1 MNKRKKFVLVSFLL
15 TFGLIGLQFIPLD
28 RRYEAIIF
36 FSCVSILLSVWALIS
51 DLKGVSWLTSMIL
64 PALYPASV
72 GLFYFLLP
80 VNVLFRT
87 ILLSLFG
94 LGMYALL
101 LTENIY
107 AVAANRTIQ
116 LVRAAHAV
124 SFLLT
129 VITAIFLIGTVFG
142 LRLSFWANGIMVALI
157 LWPLFI
163 KGLWSATIQKSI
175 SAKVWLYSGVLAVVG
190 GELTMFIGLLP
201 MTPLVAAILITG
213 YLYVTLGLMQQELQE
228 RLFSKTIQ
236 EYVWVGI
243 IAFLAA
249 LLVTYR

>member
-1 MNKRKKFVLVSFLL
+1 MTKRKKFVLVSSLL
-15 TFGLIGLQFIPLD
+15 TLGLVGLQFIPLD

-36 FSCVSILLSVWALIS
+36 FSGVSILLSVWSLYS
-51 DLKGVSWLTSMIL
+51 DLKGISWLTSMIL

-80 VNVLFRT
+80 VNVFSRMV
-87 ILLSLFG
+87 LLSLFG
-94 LGMYALL
+94 VGMYALL

-124 SFLLT
+124 GFLLT

-142 LRLSFWANGIMVALI
+142 LRLPFLANGIMVAVI
-157 LWPLFI
+157 LWPLFL
-163 KGLWSATIQKSI
+163 KGLWSATFQKSI
-175 SAKVWLYSGVLAVVG
+175 PPTILMYSTVLSLIG
-190 GELTMFIGLLP
+190 GEIAIFTGFLP
-201 MTPLVAAILITG
+201 MIPLVAAILVSG
-213 YLYVTLGLMQQELQE
+213 YLYVTLGLLQQHLQE
-228 RLFSKTIQ
+228 RLFTKTIQ
-236 EYVWVGI
+236 EYIWVGVI
-243 IAFLAA
+243 VFLAA

>member
-1 MNKRKKFVLVSFLL
+1 MTKRKKFVLVSSIL

-36 FSCVSILLSVWALIS
+36 FSGVSVLLSLWSLYS
-51 DLKGVSWLTSMIL
+51 DLKGINWLTAMIL

-80 VNVLFRT
+80 VNIFSRT
-87 ILLSLFG
+87 VLLSLFG
-94 LGMYALL
+94 IGMYALL

-107 AVAANRTIQ
+107 AVAASRTIQ

-124 SFLLT
+124 GFLLT
-129 VITAIFLIGTVFG
+129 VITAVFLIGTLFG
-142 LRLSFWANGIMVALI
+142 LRLSYLANGIMVMVI

-163 KGLWSATIQKSI
+163 KGLWSSTIQKNI
-175 SAKVWLYSGVLAVVG
+175 SGTIWMYSAVLALVG
-190 GELTMFIGLLP
+190 GEIAMFTAFLP
-201 MTPLVAAILITG
+201 MTSLVAAILVSG
-213 YLYVTLGLMQQELQE
+213 YLYVTLGLMQQHLQE

-243 IAFLAA
+243 IVFLAA

>member
-1 MNKRKKFVLVSFLL
+1 MSKRKKFVLVSFLL
-15 TFGLIGLQFIPLD
+15 TLGLIGLQFIPLD

-36 FSCVSILLSVWALIS
+36 FSFVSVLLSIWALVS
-51 DLKGVSWLTSMIL
+51 DLRGISWLTSMIL
-64 PALYPASV
+64 PALYPISV

-80 VNVLFRT
+80 AGVLFRT

-129 VITAIFLIGTVFG
+129 VITAVFLIGTVFG
-142 LRLSFWANGIMVALI
+142 LRLSFWTNGIMVALI

-163 KGLWSATIQKSI
+163 KGLWSATIQKNI
-175 SAKVWLYSGVLAVVG
+175 SAKVWLYSTVLAVIG
-190 GELTMFIGLLP
+190 GEITMFTGFLP
-201 MTPLVAAILITG
+201 MTPLVAAILVSG
-213 YLYVTLGLMQQELQE
+213 YLYVTLGLTQQDLQE

>member
-1 MNKRKKFVLVSFLL
+1 MTKRKKFVLVSSLL
-15 TFGLIGLQFIPLD
+15 TLGLIGLQFIPLD

-36 FSCVSILLSVWALIS
+36 FSGVSVLLSVWSLYA
-51 DLKGVSWLTSMIL
+51 DLKGINWLTSMIL

-80 VNVLFRT
+80 VNVFARMV
-87 ILLSLFG
+87 LLSLFG
-94 LGMYALL
+94 IGMYALL

-142 LRLSFWANGIMVALI
+142 LRLSFWDNGIMVALI

-163 KGLWSATIQKSI
+163 KGLRSATIQKSV
-175 SAKVWLYSGVLAVVG
+175 SSKVWLYSGVLAVVG
-190 GELTMFIGLLP
+190 GEITMFIGFLP
-201 MTPLVAAILITG
+201 MTPLVAAILVSG

>member
-1 MNKRKKFVLVSFLL
+1 MTKRKKFVLVSCLL

-36 FSCVSILLSVWALIS
+36 FSFVSILLSIWALLS
-51 DLKGVSWLTSMIL
+51 DLKGISWLTSMIL

-80 VNVLFRT
+80 ENILFRT
-87 ILLSLFG
+87 LLLSSFG

-124 SFLLT
+124 SLLLT
-129 VITAIFLIGTVFG
+129 VITAVFLIGTVFG
-142 LRLSFWANGIMVALI
+142 LRLQFWVNGIMVIFI

-163 KGLWSATIQKSI
+163 KGLWSATTQKNI
-175 SAKVWLYSGVLAVVG
+175 SATVWLYSTILAIVG
-190 GELTMFIGLLP
+190 GEITMYIGFLP
-201 MTPLVAAILITG
+201 MTPLVAAILVSS

-228 RLFSKTIQ
+228 RLFSKMIQ

-249 LLVTYR
+249 MLVTYR

>member
-1 MNKRKKFVLVSFLL
+1 MTKRKKFVLVSFLL
-15 TFGLIGLQFIPLD
+15 TLGLIGLQFIPLD

-36 FSCVSILLSVWALIS
+36 FSCVSVLLSVLALIS
-51 DLKGVSWLTSMIL
+51 DLRGISWLTSMIL

-72 GLFYFLLP
+72 SLFYFLLP

-87 ILLSLFG
+87 ILLTLFG
-94 LGMYALL
+94 FGMYALL

-129 VITAIFLIGTVFG
+129 VITAVFLIGTVFG
-142 LRLSFWANGIMVALI
+142 LRLSFWENGIMVVLI

-175 SAKVWLYSGVLAVVG
+175 SSNVWLYSAVLAVVG
-190 GELTMFIGLLP
+190 GEIAMFIGFLP
-201 MTPLVAAILITG
+201 MTPLVAAILVSG

>member
-1 MNKRKKFVLVSFLL
+1 MTKRKKFVLVSFLL
-15 TFGLIGLQFIPLD
+15 TLGLIGLQFISLD

-36 FSCVSILLSVWALIS
+36 FSGVSVLMSVWSLYS
-51 DLKGVSWLTSMIL
+51 DLKGINWLTSMIL

-80 VNVLFRT
+80 VNIFSRS

-94 LGMYALL
+94 VGMYALL

-124 SFLLT
+124 GFLLT
-129 VITAIFLIGTVFG
+129 IITVVFLIGTVFG
-142 LRLSFWANGIMVALI
+142 LRLSFWVNGIMVALI

-163 KGLWSATIQKSI
+163 KGLWS
-175 SAKVWLYSGVLAVVG
+175 
-190 GELTMFIGLLP
+190 
-201 MTPLVAAILITG
+201 
-213 YLYVTLGLMQQELQE
+213 
-228 RLFSKTIQ
+228 
-236 EYVWVGI
+236 
-243 IAFLAA
+243 
-249 LLVTYR
+249 

>member
-1 MNKRKKFVLVSFLL
+1 MTKRKKFVLVSFLL
-15 TFGLIGLQFIPLD
+15 TLGLIGLQFIPLD

-36 FSCVSILLSVWALIS
+36 FSCVSVLLSVWALIA
-51 DLKGVSWLTSMIL
+51 DLRGVSWLTSMIL

-72 GLFYFLLP
+72 SLFYFLLP

-87 ILLSLFG
+87 ILLTLFG

-129 VITAIFLIGTVFG
+129 VITAVFLIGTVFG
-142 LRLSFWANGIMVALI
+142 LRLSSWENGVMVVLI

-175 SAKVWLYSGVLAVVG
+175 SAKVWLYSAVLAVVG
-190 GELTMFIGLLP
+190 GEITIFIGFLP
-201 MTPLVAAILITG
+201 MTPLVAAILVSG

>member
-1 MNKRKKFVLVSFLL
+1 MTKRKKFVLVSSIL

-36 FSCVSILLSVWALIS
+36 FSGIAVLLSVWSLYS
-51 DLKGVSWLTSMIL
+51 DLTGISWFTAMIL
-64 PALYPASV
+64 PALYPTSV

-87 ILLSLFG
+87 VLLSLFG

-124 SFLLT
+124 RFLLT

-142 LRLSFWANGIMVALI
+142 LRLSFWVNGIMVALI

-163 KGLWSATIQKSI
+163 KGLWSATIQKII
-175 SAKVWLYSGVLAVVG
+175 SAKVWLYN
-190 GELTMFIGLLP
+190 
-201 MTPLVAAILITG
+201 
-213 YLYVTLGLMQQELQE
+213 
-228 RLFSKTIQ
+228 
-236 EYVWVGI
+236 
-243 IAFLAA
+243 FLNGRRPQSF
-249 LLVTYR
+249 YK

>member
-1 MNKRKKFVLVSFLL
+1 MTKRKKFVLVSFLL
-15 TFGLIGLQFIPLD
+15 TFGLIGLQFISLD

-36 FSCVSILLSVWALIS
+36 FSGISILLSAWSLHS
-51 DLKGVSWLTSMIL
+51 DLNGISWLTSMIL

-80 VNVLFRT
+80 VNVFSR
-87 ILLSLFG
+87 IVLLSLFG
-94 LGMYALL
+94 IGMYALL

-124 SFLLT
+124 GFLLT

-142 LRLSFWANGIMVALI
+142 LKLSFLANGIAVAVI
-157 LWPLFI
+157 LWPMFI

-175 SAKVWLYSGVLAVVG
+175 SRTIWMYSVVLSLIG
-190 GELTMFIGLLP
+190 GEIAVFTAFLP
-201 MTPLVAAILITG
+201 MTPLVSAILVSG
-213 YLYVTLGLMQQELQE
+213 YLYVTLGLMQQHLQE

-243 IAFLAA
+243 IVFLAA

>member
-1 MNKRKKFVLVSFLL
+1 
-15 TFGLIGLQFIPLD
+15 
-28 RRYEAIIF
+28 
-36 FSCVSILLSVWALIS
+36 
-51 DLKGVSWLTSMIL
+51 MIL

-80 VNVLFRT
+80 VNVLFRA

-124 SFLLT
+124 GFLLT
-129 VITAIFLIGTVFG
+129 VITAVFLIGTVFG
-142 LRLSFWANGIMVALI
+142 LRLSFWTNGIMVALI
-157 LWPLFI
+157 LWPLFV
-163 KGLWSATIQKSI
+163 KGLWSATIQKSNPFKI
-175 SAKVWLYSGVLAVVG
+175 WLYSAVLSIVG
-190 GELTMFIGLLP
+190 GEIAMFTGFLP
-201 MTPLVAAILITG
+201 MTPLVAAILVSG
-213 YLYVTLGLMQQELQE
+213 YLYVTLGLMQQNLQE
-228 RLFSKTIQ
+228 RLFSKTIR

>member
-1 MNKRKKFVLVSFLL
+1 MTKRKKFVLVSFLL
-15 TFGLIGLQFIPLD
+15 TLGLIGLQFIPLD

-36 FSCVSILLSVWALIS
+36 FSCVSVLLSVWALIS
-51 DLKGVSWLTSMIL
+51 DLRGINWLTSMIL

-80 VNVLFRT
+80 VNVLFRA

-142 LRLSFWANGIMVALI
+142 LRLSFWENGIMVGLI

-163 KGLWSATIQKSI
+163 KGLWSAAIQKSI
-175 SAKVWLYSGVLAVVG
+175 SSKVWLYSGILTIVG
-190 GELTMFIGLLP
+190 GEITMFIGFLP
-201 MTPLVAAILITG
+201 MTPLVAAILVSG

>member
-1 MNKRKKFVLVSFLL
+1 MTKRKKFVLVSSLL

-36 FSCVSILLSVWALIS
+36 FSGVSVLLSVWSLYV
-51 DLKGVSWLTSMIL
+51 DLKGINWFTSMIL

-80 VNVLFRT
+80 VNVFSRT
-87 ILLSLFG
+87 VLLSLFG
-94 LGMYALL
+94 IGMYALL

-124 SFLLT
+124 GFLLT

-142 LRLSFWANGIMVALI
+142 LRLPFWANGIMVALI
-157 LWPLFI
+157 LWPLFL
-163 KGLWSATIQKSI
+163 KGLWSATIQKNI
-175 SAKVWLYSGVLAVVG
+175 SGAIWAYSAVLALVG
-190 GELTMFIGLLP
+190 GEIAMFTAFLP
-201 MTPLVAAILITG
+201 MTPLVAAILVSG
-213 YLYVTLGLMQQELQE
+213 YLYVTLGLMQQSLQE

-243 IAFLAA
+243 IVFLAA

>member
-1 MNKRKKFVLVSFLL
+1 MTKRKKFVLVSSVL
-15 TFGLIGLQFIPLD
+15 TLGLIGLQFIPLD

-36 FSCVSILLSVWALIS
+36 FSGISVLLSAWSLYS
-51 DLKGVSWLTSMIL
+51 DLPGISWFTSMIL

-80 VNVLFRT
+80 VNVFSRT
-87 ILLSLFG
+87 VLLSSFG
-94 LGMYALL
+94 IGMYALL

-124 SFLLT
+124 GFLLT

-142 LRLSFWANGIMVALI
+142 LRLSFLSNGTMVAVI
-157 LWPLFI
+157 LWPLFV
-163 KGLWSATIQKSI
+163 KGLWSATIQKNI
-175 SAKVWLYSGVLAVVG
+175 SKTIWMYSTILAIVG
-190 GELTMFIGLLP
+190 GEIAMFSAFLP
-201 MTPLVAAILITG
+201 MTPLVSAILVSG
-213 YLYVTLGLMQQELQE
+213 YLYVTLGLMQQHLQE

-243 IAFLAA
+243 IVFLAA